1 MPITKQTAANSTS
14 KDKQAQKDKTLSLL
28 QDHIMASEINYMS
41 GFGNEFETEAL
52 PGALPIGQ
60 FTPQKVKYNLY
71 TEQFSS
77 TAFTAPRAAN
87 RRTWLYRLRP
97 SVVQGDY
104 TAIDNALI
112 RTAPITEAITPP
124 TMMRWSPIDIPSKPT
139 DFIDGLITMAA
150 NGSANAQ
157 SGIGIHVYVA
167 NSSMQGRYFC
177 NADGE
182 LLFVP
187 QQGELLLHTECGKL
201 TVKPGEIA
209 VIPRG
214 IKFSVDLI
222 NETARGYICEN
233 YGHAFELPERGP
245 VGANGYANDRDFQY
259 PVAAFE
265 DKEGDFEL
273 VTKFNGNLF
282 SCPITHSP
290 FDVVAWTGNSAP
302 YKYDLARFNVINTVS
317 FDHPDPSIFTV
328 LTSPSATEG
337 MANVDFVIFPP
348 RWMVAENT
356 FRPPYYHRN
365 IMSEFMG
372 LIEGVYDAKEHGFV
386 PGGASLHNCM
396 SPHGPEAEVFEKASN
411 AELTPQKYEN
421 TLAFMFES
429 RYIISPTKYALEG
442 KERQTDYTQCWRSI
456 TKHFTGEE

>member
-1 MPITKQTAANSTS
+1 
-14 KDKQAQKDKTLSLL
+14 
-28 QDHIMASEINYMS
+28 MALDLEYMT

-52 PGALPIGQ
+52 PGALPKGQ
-60 FTPQKVKYNLY
+60 FSPQKVKYDLY
-71 TEQFSS
+71 AEQFNV
-77 TAFTAPRAAN
+77 TAFTAPRSDN
-87 RRTWLYRLRP
+87 RRNWFYRIRP
-97 SVVQGDY
+97 SVVQGEY
-104 TAIDNALI
+104 EAIDNGLI

-124 TMMRWSPIDIPSKPT
+124 TMLRWDPVAMPEVKT
-139 DFIDGLITMAA
+139 DFIDGLVTMAA
-150 NGSANAQ
+150 NGSANGQ
-157 SGIGIHVYVA
+157 TGIGIHIYVA
-167 NSSMQGRYFC
+167 NSSMEGRYFY

-182 LLFVP
+182 MLFVP
-187 QQGELLLHTECGKL
+187 QDGEIVLHTECGKL
-201 TVKPGEIA
+201 AIKAGEIA

-214 IKFSVDLI
+214 IKFSVELLT
-222 NETARGYICEN
+222 ETARGYICEN
-233 YGHAFELPERGP
+233 YGHSYVLAERGP

-273 VTKFNGNLF
+273 VAKFNGNMF
-282 SCPITHSP
+282 RCDIGHSP

-328 LTSPSATEG
+328 LTSPSGTPG
-337 MANVDFVIFPP
+337 VANIDFVVFPP

-386 PGGASLHNCM
+386 PGGSSLHNCM

-411 AELTPQKYEN
+411 AELAPQRYEN

-442 KERQTDYTQCWRSI
+442 TERQPNYSACWKGI
-456 TKHFTGEE
+456 EKKFKG

>member
-1 MPITKQTAANSTS
+1 
-14 KDKQAQKDKTLSLL
+14 
-28 QDHIMASEINYMS
+28 MAEQLKYMT

-60 FTPQKVKYNLY
+60 FTPQKVKYDLY

-104 TAIDNALI
+104 IAIDNGLI
-112 RTAPITEAITPP
+112 RTAPITEAVTPP
-124 TMMRWSPIDIPSKPT
+124 TMLRWNPVEIPTKPT
-139 DFIDGLITMAA
+139 DFLDGLITMAA
-150 NGSANAQ
+150 NGSANGQ

-167 NSSMQGRYFC
+167 NKSMVDRYFY

-182 LLFVP
+182 MLFVP

-201 TVKPGEIA
+201 CVKPGEVA

-214 IKFSVDLI
+214 MKFSVDLI
-222 NETARGYICEN
+222 QSTARGYICEN
-233 YGHAFELPERGP
+233 YGHALELAERGP

-265 DKEGDFEL
+265 VKEDDFEL
-273 VTKFNGNLF
+273 VSKFNGNLF
-282 SCPITHSP
+282 SCDIKHSP

-302 YKYDLARFNVINTVS
+302 YKYDLSRFNVMNTVS

-356 FRPPYYHRN
+356 FRPPYYHLHFD
-365 IMSEFMG
+365 S
-372 LIEGVYDAKEHGFV
+372 GVTH
-386 PGGASLHNCM
+386 C
-396 SPHGPEAEVFEKASN
+396 AES
-411 AELTPQKYEN
+411 
-421 TLAFMFES
+421 
-429 RYIISPTKYALEG
+429 
-442 KERQTDYTQCWRSI
+442 
-456 TKHFTGEE
+456 